1 MREQLT
7 RIYQRHC
14 SKEGESVEDGIKRFG
29 ACARSFLPLRGSSDV
44 LRQSQSRRWR
54 GTTS

>member
-29 ACARSFLPLRGSSDV
+29 ACAGGFLPLRDSSDV

>member
-14 SKEGESVEDGIKRFG
+14 SKEGEGVEDGIKRFG

-44 LRQSQSRRWR
+44 LRQSQSKRWR